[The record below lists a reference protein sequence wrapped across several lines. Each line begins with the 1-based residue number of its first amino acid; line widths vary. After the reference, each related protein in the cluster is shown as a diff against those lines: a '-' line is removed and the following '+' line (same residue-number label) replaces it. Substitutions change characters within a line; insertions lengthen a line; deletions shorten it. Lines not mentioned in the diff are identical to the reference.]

1 MAEKQYAVVALEPPN
16 YKGWHGA
23 GQADDAPEPEEGD
36 PALGLLLHYH
46 VPAALGGGVQVGQMV
61 IVPLRGKPTYG
72 VVVEL
77 AESAPVEDTRP
88 ISRVLDARPVVPLA
102 MMALARWIAGHY
114 RCTLWQA
121 LAPMLPPGV
130 ARRAVT
136 TLSLSYARAGTEGDE
151 GGGRAGEAA
160 GSARSRAL
168 MSALGRRQKQV
179 VALLEEAP
187 RHKMTLG
194 RLKRNYKGATS
205 GLDTALRGLER
216 EGLVTRQVDLPG
228 PRSRPQAE
236 RVIRL
241 AVEVERAREA
251 MGEQSHRAPLQAAAL
266 DWLVKR
272 TGARDQGSGIRDRG
286 LGIRNQGLDT
296 EDSEP
301 IVGAEKAGWLVL
313 SELYLHTGATSGTV
327 AALEKKGLVELD
339 ERPVFRKPVPQNVA
353 GGPQDEP
360 PTLTQA
366 QAAAWR
372 EIAAALRQGPGTRD
386 QGPGIG
392 DQGPGTRDRG
402 PGIGDQGP
410 GVEDK
415 GAGGAVDTDP
425 RPLIPGP
432 FLLHG
437 VTGSGKTEIY
447 LRAIGMALRM
457 GRQAIVLVPEISL
470 TPQAVHRFA
479 SRFPGRVA
487 LIHSQLS
494 AGQQFDEWRR
504 IRDGQADIVVGSRS
518 AVFAPLPRLGLIV
531 VDEEHEWA
539 YKQSEH
545 QPRYHARDVA
555 LKRAELTGSVAIL
568 GSATPDIASYHAAQ
582 MGDFRLLPLPYR
594 VGRRRTQNGSE
605 LLVELPLP
613 PVQVVDM
620 RAELKAGNSMLFSR
634 ALASALD
641 ATMSRGEQAI
651 LYLNRRGS
659 HSFMLCRECGY
670 VPMCKRCDVPLVY
683 HADIHG
689 MLCHRCNAFSLV
701 PRECPKCGSD
711 SIRWFGV
718 GTQKVVDEVAALFP
732 KARILRWDRDTAS
745 RQGGHADLMDTFA
758 RGEADVLVGT
768 QMIAKGLDI
777 ARVTLVGV
785 VSADTG
791 LYMPDFRAPERALQL
806 LMQVAGRA
814 GRRTESAHSRVVV
827 QTFNPEHYAVQAAA
841 AHDYV
846 GFYRGEI
853 RFRAEHGYPPFGQL
867 ARLVYSSFSNEKCE
881 QTANLVARHLR
892 YRAERLSKGGELD
905 GAILDVIGPAPCFVH
920 KIRGR
925 YRWQVLLRADNLAA
939 LLDGFSPG
947 PGWVLDVEPMS
958 VL

>member
-1 MAEKQYAVVALEPPN
+1 M
-16 YKGWHGA
+16 
-23 GQADDAPEPEEGD
+23 
-36 PALGLLLHYH
+36 
-46 VPAALGGGVQVGQMV
+46 
-61 IVPLRGKPTYG
+61 
-72 VVVEL
+72 
-77 AESAPVEDTRP
+77 
-88 ISRVLDARPVVPLA
+88 
-102 MMALARWIAGHY
+102 
-114 RCTLWQA
+114 
-121 LAPMLPPGV
+121 
-130 ARRAVT
+130 
-136 TLSLSYARAGTEGDE
+136 
-151 GGGRAGEAA
+151 
-160 GSARSRAL
+160 
-168 MSALGRRQKQV
+168 
-179 VALLEEAP
+179 
-187 RHKMTLG
+187 
-194 RLKRNYKGATS
+194 
-205 GLDTALRGLER
+205 ER
-216 EGLVTRQVDLPG
+216 I
-228 PRSRPQAE
+228 
-236 RVIRL
+236 IRL
-241 AVEVERAREA
+241 AVGVEQASQVL
-251 MGEQSHRAPLQAAAL
+251 GEQSHRAPLQAAAL
-266 DWLVKR
+266 DWLLKR
-272 TGARDQGSGIRDRG
+272 TNDEGRARKGGRREFALPIEDGGSR
-286 LGIRNQGLDT
+286 
-296 EDSEP
+296 E
-301 IVGAEKAGWLVL
+301 VWLPL
-313 SELYLHTGATSGTV
+313 SDLYLHTGATSATV

-339 ERPVFRKPVPQNVA
+339 ERPVFRKPVQQNAV
-353 GGPQDEP
+353 GGSHEEP

-372 EIAAALRQGPGTRD
+372 EIAAALRGRVKDDGRWTTD
-386 QGPGIG
+386 
-392 DQGPGTRDRG
+392 DEAEK
-402 PGIGDQGP
+402 
-410 GVEDK
+410 VE
-415 GAGGAVDTDP
+415 GGYYELNQRQSESP
-425 RPLIPGP
+425 KP

-568 GSATPDIASYHAAQ
+568 GSATPDIATYHAAQ
-582 MGDFRLLPLPYR
+582 VGAFRLLPLPYR
-594 VGRRRTQNGSE
+594 VGRRRAQNGSE

-641 ATMSRGEQAI
+641 ATLTRGEQAI

-659 HSFMLCRECGY
+659 HSFMLCRECGH

-689 MLCHRCNAFSLV
+689 MLCHRCNAFALV

-711 SIRWFGV
+711 SIRGFGI

-732 KARILRWDRDTAS
+732 RARILRWDRDTAS
-745 RQGGHADLMDTFA
+745 RQGGHADLMESFA

-814 GRRTESAHSRVVV
+814 GRRTESMHSRVVV

-867 ARLVYSSFSNEKCE
+867 ARLVYSAFSNEKGE
-881 QTANLVARHLR
+881 QTSNMVARYLR
-892 YRAERLSKGGELD
+892 HRAERLSKGGELD

-925 YRWQVLLRADNLAA
+925 YRWQVLLRGDRLAP
-939 LLDGFSPG
+939 LLDGFNPG
-947 PGWVLDVEPMS
+947 PGWTLDVDPMS

>member
-1 MAEKQYAVVALEPPN
+1 MNKMSEKHYAVVTLEPPN
-16 YKGWHGA
+16 YNDRRNPA
-23 GQADDAPEPEEGD
+23 RQVDSEPVLDD

-46 VPAALGGGVQVGQMV
+46 IPASLASSVQVGQMV
-61 IVPLRGKPTYG
+61 IVPLRDKPTYG
-72 VVVEL
+72 VVVAL
-77 AESAPVEDTRP
+77 ADSAPVEVTRP
-88 ISRVLDARPVVPLA
+88 ISRVIDTRPVVPPA
-102 MMALARWIAGHY
+102 MMALARWIAEHY

-136 TLSLSYARAGTEGDE
+136 TFSLSSARAGQDT
-151 GGGRAGEAA
+151 GEARTKDGFA
-160 GSARSRAL
+160 GSAQSRAL

-179 VALLEEAP
+179 VGLLQEAP
-187 RHKMTLG
+187 RHTMTLN
-194 RLKRNYKGATS
+194 RLKRNYKGASTS
-205 GLDTALRGLER
+205 LNSALRGLER
-216 EGLVTRQVDLPG
+216 EGLVTRRVELPA
-228 PRSRPQAE
+228 PRSKPQTE
-236 RVIRL
+236 RIIRL
-241 AVEVERAREA
+241 SVEIDRARQV

-272 TGARDQGSGIRDRG
+272 TMDLERRAMNERATPQEDGAH
-286 LGIRNQGLDT
+286 T
-296 EDSEP
+296 E
-301 IVGAEKAGWLVL
+301 GWLPL
-313 SELYLHTGATSGTV
+313 SDLYLHTGATSATV
-327 AALEKKGLVELD
+327 VALEKKGLVALH
-339 ERPVFRKPVPQNVA
+339 ERPIFRKPVPQRTA
-353 GGPQDEP
+353 SGSHDEP

-372 EIAAALRQGPGTRD
+372 ELAAALRSTTTD
-386 QGPGIG
+386 QP
-392 DQGPGTRDRG
+392 DRS
-402 PGIGDQGP
+402 
-410 GVEDK
+410 EDHVSPVMRH
-415 GAGGAVDTDP
+415 AQT
-425 RPLIPGP
+425 P
-432 FLLHG
+432 FVLHG

-504 IRDGQADIVVGSRS
+504 IREGQADIVVGSRS

-555 LKRAELTGSVAIL
+555 LKRAQLTGSVVIL
-568 GSATPDIASYHAAQ
+568 GSATPDVTTYHSAQ
-582 MGDFRLLPLPYR
+582 VGDFRLLPLPYR
-594 VGRRRTQNGSE
+594 VGRRRAQNGSE

-641 ATMSRGEQAI
+641 ATLTRGEQAI

-659 HSFMLCRECGY
+659 HSFMLCRECGH
-670 VPMCKRCDVPLVY
+670 VPACKRCDVPLVY

-689 MLCHRCNAFSLV
+689 LLCHRCNAFSLV

-711 SIRWFGV
+711 SIRGFGL
-718 GTQKVVDEVAALFP
+718 GTQKVVDEVSALFP

-758 RGEADVLVGT
+758 RGDADVLVGT

-791 LYMPDFRAPERALQL
+791 LFMPDFRAPERALQL
-806 LMQVAGRA
+806 LIQVAGRA
-814 GRRTESAHSRVVV
+814 GRRTESAHSRVIV
-827 QTFNPEHYAVQAAA
+827 QTFNPDHYAVQAAA
-841 AHDYV
+841 AHDYI
-846 GFYRGEI
+846 GFYRGEV

-867 ARLVYSSFSNEKCE
+867 ARLVYSSTSDEKCE
-881 QTANLVARHLR
+881 QTANIVARHLR
-892 YRAERLSKGGELD
+892 HRAERLSKGGALD

-925 YRWQVLLRADNLAA
+925 YRWQILLRGDSLSPLLEGLNPGAGW
-939 LLDGFSPG
+939 LLDIDP
-947 PGWVLDVEPMS
+947 LS

>member
-1 MAEKQYAVVALEPPN
+1 MSSKYAVVALEPPN
-16 YKGWHGA
+16 YKNQRNGTGLA
-23 GQADDAPEPEEGD
+23 ELEAELPLDD
-36 PALGLLLHYH
+36 PALGLLLHYD
-46 VPAALGGGVQVGQMV
+46 VPASMSVGLQVGQMV
-61 IVPLRGKPTYG
+61 IVPLQGRPTYG

-77 AESAPVEDTRP
+77 ADSAPVEFTRP
-88 ISRVLDARPVVPLA
+88 ISRLVDPRPVVPPA
-102 MMALARWIAGHY
+102 MMALARWIAGYY

-136 TLSLSYARAGTEGDE
+136 TLSLAPTIGSSERATSTPGPIIETPQ
-151 GGGRAGEAA
+151 
-160 GSARSRAL
+160 SRAL

-179 VALLEEAP
+179 VALLQESP
-187 RHKMTLG
+187 RHTMTLG
-194 RLKRNYKGATS
+194 RLKRNYKGASS
-205 GLDTALRGLER
+205 GLDSALRNLER
-216 EGLVTRQVDLPG
+216 EGLLTRQVQLPT
-228 PRSRPQAE
+228 PRARPQTE
-236 RVIRL
+236 RIIRL
-241 AVEVERAREA
+241 AVEIEQARAM

-266 DWLVKR
+266 DWLIKR
-272 TGARDQGSGIRDRG
+272 TDVGRKPTDGGRWTVDHESRRLVAPDDNGSPD
-286 LGIRNQGLDT
+286 
-296 EDSEP
+296 
-301 IVGAEKAGWLVL
+301 VGWLVL
-313 SELYLHTGATSGTV
+313 SDLYLHTGATSATV
-327 AALEKKGLVELD
+327 TALEKKGLVQLD
-339 ERPVFRKPVPQNVA
+339 ERPVFRKPVPQNIT
-353 GGPQDEP
+353 GTSHDEP

-372 EIAAALRQGPGTRD
+372 ELAAALRSETKDDEGEKAASSQPD
-386 QGPGIG
+386 SPK
-392 DQGPGTRDRG
+392 
-402 PGIGDQGP
+402 
-410 GVEDK
+410 VF
-415 GAGGAVDTDP
+415 V
-425 RPLIPGP
+425 
-432 FLLHG
+432 LHG

-447 LRAIGMALRM
+447 LRAIGMALRL
-457 GRQAIVLVPEISL
+457 GKQAIVLVPEISL

-479 SRFPGRVA
+479 SRFPRRVA

-494 AGQQFDEWRR
+494 PGQQFDEWRR

-568 GSATPDIASYHAAQ
+568 GSATPDIATYHSAQ
-582 MGDFRLLPLPYR
+582 VGDYKLLPLPYR
-594 VGRRRTQNGSE
+594 VGRRRAQNGSE

-613 PVQVVDM
+613 PVQIVDM

-634 ALASALD
+634 ALVSALD
-641 ATMSRGEQAI
+641 ATLARGEQAI

-659 HSFMLCRECGY
+659 HSFLLCRECGH
-670 VPMCKRCDVPLVY
+670 VPACKRCDVPLVY

-701 PRECPKCGSD
+701 PRECPRCGS
-711 SIRWFGV
+711 STIRGFGV
-718 GTQKVVDEVAALFP
+718 GTQKVVDEVAAMFP

-745 RQGGHADLMDTFA
+745 RQGGHTDMMDTFVQ
-758 RGEADVLVGT
+758 GEADVLVGT

-785 VSADTG
+785 ISADTG
-791 LYMPDFRAPERALQL
+791 LFMPDFRAPERALQL

-814 GRRTESAHSRVVV
+814 GRRTESAHSHVVV

-841 AHDYV
+841 AHDYL

-867 ARLVYSSFSNEKCE
+867 ARLVYSSSSNERCE
-881 QTANLVARHLR
+881 QIANLLARHLR
-892 YRAERLSKGGELD
+892 QRIERLSKGGSLD

-920 KIRGR
+920 KIRNR
-925 YRWQVLLRADNLAA
+925 YRWQILLRGDNLAP
-939 LLDGFSPG
+939 LFDGFAPG
-947 PGWVLDVEPMS
+947 PGWTLDVDPMS

>member
-1 MAEKQYAVVALEPPN
+1 MTDKQSEKQYVVVALEPPSFN
-16 YKGWHGA
+16 DRASGA
-23 GQADDAPEPEEGD
+23 TEPSGED
-36 PALGLLLHYH
+36 PALGLMLHYH
-46 VPAALGGGVQVGQMV
+46 VPPALLGSVAVGQMV
-61 IVPLRGKPTYG
+61 IVPLKDKPAYG

-77 AESAPVEDTRP
+77 ANSSPVETRP
-88 ISRVLDARPVVPLA
+88 ISRLVDAGPVVPLP

-114 RCTLWQA
+114 KCTLWQA
-121 LAPMLPPGV
+121 LQPMLPPGV

-136 TLSLSYARAGTEGDE
+136 TLSLAPNAISMPRP
-151 GGGRAGEAA
+151 GREATA
-160 GSARSRAL
+160 AESATMRAL

-179 VALLEEAP
+179 VALLEDAP
-187 RHKMTLG
+187 RQTMTIQ
-194 RLKRNYKGATS
+194 RLKRNYKGAAG
-205 GLDTALRGLER
+205 GLSETLRGLER
-216 EGLVTRQVDLPG
+216 EGLVTRKVELPS
-228 PRSRPQAE
+228 PRSRPQTE
-236 RVIRL
+236 KIIRL
-241 AVEVERAREA
+241 SVSSDRARTVLA
-251 MGEQSHRAPLQAAAL
+251 EQSHRAPLQAAAL
-266 DWLVKR
+266 DWLLKRTQTQLDAHVKR
-272 TGARDQGSGIRDRG
+272 KRQSADAQD
-286 LGIRNQGLDT
+286 D
-296 EDSEP
+296 ED
-301 IVGAEKAGWLVL
+301 VLKDGWLQL
-313 SELYLHTGATSGTV
+313 SDLYLHTGANSSTV
-327 AALEKKGLVELD
+327 AALEKKGLVEVS
-339 ERPVFRKPVPQNVA
+339 ERPVFRKPVTQQRA
-353 GGPQDEP
+353 GGLQDEP

-366 QAAAWR
+366 QASAWR
-372 EIAAALRQGPGTRD
+372 ELAAALRAQT
-386 QGPGIG
+386 
-392 DQGPGTRDRG
+392 
-402 PGIGDQGP
+402 
-410 GVEDK
+410 VDK
-415 GAGGAVDTDP
+415 PESDEAHSRNKT
-425 RPLIPGP
+425 

-457 GRQAIVLVPEISL
+457 GRQAIALVPEISL

-494 AGQQFDEWRR
+494 PGQQFDEWRR

-518 AVFAPLPRLGLIV
+518 AIFAPLPRLGLVI

-568 GSATPDIASYHAAQ
+568 GSATPDITTYHAAQ
-582 MGDFRLLPLPYR
+582 SGAYKLLPLPYR
-594 VGRRRTQNGSE
+594 VGRRRAQNGSE
-605 LLVELPLP
+605 LLVELPMP

-620 RAELKAGNSMLFSR
+620 RSELKAGNSMLFSR
-634 ALASALD
+634 ALTSALD
-641 ATMSRGEQAI
+641 ATLSKGEQAI

-659 HSFMLCRECGY
+659 HSFTLCRECGY
-670 VPMCKRCDVPLVY
+670 VPECKRCDVPLVY

-689 MLCHRCNAFSLV
+689 MLCHRCNAFALV
-701 PRECPKCGSD
+701 PRECSKCGSA
-711 SIRWFGV
+711 SIRGFGL

-732 KARILRWDRDTAS
+732 QARILRWDRDTAA
-745 RQGGHADLMDTFA
+745 RQSTHADLMDTFA
-758 RGEADVLVGT
+758 RGDADVLVGT

-791 LYMPDFRAPERALQL
+791 LFMPDFRAPERALQL

-841 AHDYV
+841 DHDYT

-867 ARLVYSSFSNEKCE
+867 ARMVYSASSNEKCE
-881 QTANLVARHLR
+881 QVANTMARYLR
-892 YRAERLSKGGELD
+892 TRFEKLSQGGPLD
-905 GAILDVIGPAPCFVH
+905 GALLDVIGPAPCFVH

-925 YRWQVLLRADNLAA
+925 YRWQVLLRGDNLSP
-939 LLDGFSPG
+939 LLDGLNPG
-947 PGWVLDVEPMS
+947 PGWLLDVDPMS